1 MRTRPRWLL
10 FVGLLPSTLLST
22 QSLAAQRVSVL
33 TVNDRLRVWAPPRSE
48 GHEGTLLAIDTT
60 AARTLIWRRPA
71 RRGADQAV
79 VQISDTTPL
88 AAIQRLEV
96 YRQRAGGRRVG
107 EGMLLGL
114 LVGAAGGALVGG
126 AADCDNGDSMC
137 GLSTLI
143 GAAGGG
149 VLGGL
154 VGGIVGSFVRS
165 PPVGSWEPVAVPRS
179 VGVTPVRRGVVL
191 SVRL

>member
-1 MRTRPRWLL
+1 MRARPRWLL
-10 FVGLLPSTLLST
+10 FVVLLASTRLST
-22 QSLAAQRVSVL
+22 PSLGAQRAPVL

-48 GHEGTLLAIDTT
+48 GHEGTLLAIDTI

-88 AAIQRLEV
+88 AAVQRLEV
-96 YRQRAGGRRVG
+96 YRQRPGARRVR

-114 LVGAAGGALVGG
+114 LVGVAGGALAGG

-154 VGGIVGSFVRS
+154 VGGIVGLAVRS
-165 PPVGSWEPVAVPRS
+165 PPVGAWEAVAVPSS
-179 VGVTPVRRGVVL
+179 VGVTPVRRRVVL